1 MQTNEIYVRFM
12 VNPILGNIHIENENY
27 KIPLTVVSFKVTKF
41 RCTSIANDIVLFN
54 N

>member
-1 MQTNEIYVRFM
+1 MQINEIYGRFM
-12 VNPILGNIHIENENY
+12 ENHILSFIHIENENY

-41 RCTSIANDIVLFN
+41 GCASIANNIVQFN